1 MKEKFNGTK
10 MNENGA
16 IVVIDTVSVSPNIT
30 VYRNRRVSGL
40 LEIESLPTT
49 EVSDKVNS
57 LDSTLYPRN
66 SLACF
71 PFEIF
76 ALVF

>member
-30 VYRNRRVSGL
+30 VYSNRRVSGL

-49 EVSDKVNS
+49 EVS
-57 LDSTLYPRN
+57 
-66 SLACF
+66 
-71 PFEIF
+71 E
-76 ALVF
+76 

>member
-1 MKEKFNGTK
+1 

-30 VYRNRRVSGL
+30 VYSNRRVSGL

-49 EVSDKVNS
+49 EVS
-57 LDSTLYPRN
+57 
-66 SLACF
+66 
-71 PFEIF
+71 E
-76 ALVF
+76 